1 MPLPNILEFIGTN
14 ITQRKFQEAQEKLL
28 NYLGIEVPTKTEL
41 NSEIAELNNTITS
54 KADKTYV
61 DSALTGFTNGAAT
74 FYSTLAEAN
83 ADIANIKPN
92 TANPTVK
99 DKVDIG
105 EIANGGTWY
114 KASSGAT
121 TLTKSP
127 YDALTQA
134 KADATTKANTAESNA
149 KKFATSEALSATA
162 MIQQTSTSNLHE
174 YADKDGNIV
183 ASINSIGEV
192 EAIDF
197 KTENGNLNTLTKSI
211 SQQEIAGY
219 THAFTDSGGNIV
231 FGIKQDGTVVGS
243 STSAGISEMR
253 AGILSSD
260 DMNTVGL
267 NLDAKY
273 LAETPLNYTVEVS
286 PYGTD
291 GTLHQRMPS
300 AIKISD
306 TRIFVAYAQFSTEG
320 TDGADGRLVGRFVDF
335 DLVAQTSTVSATIEM
350 DGNKTGSL
358 SRHPVFIKLRD
369 KIVCIFNSGTDT
381 IQMESFDK
389 CQTWVNRKSIK
400 ISGFPAYHLG
410 LDTAIQIES
419 GEYAGRVC
427 LAAYSLGASASYGT
441 VGIMYSDDNCK
452 TWNAGGTLQGDIAFP
467 TTPKINETSLA
478 LDASQ
483 NLVLV
488 MRHEDYTAT
497 NRYLLFATSNDGGQT
512 IKAVGMNPK
521 IATSACQ
528 VGFKQ
533 FAPNVFNAVPKIIM
547 SHPTVQSFN
556 RRMFR
561 IRVSYDNCQTFIS
574 EYAPFSDTL
583 DVAYSSICVLDKSR
597 FALVYEEGQTNVN
610 QSIKVKFLN
619 LSEVI

>member
-1 MPLPNILEFIGTN
+1 MANLP
-14 ITQRKFQEAQEKLL
+14 
-28 NYLGIEVPTKTEL
+28 
-41 NSEIAELNNTITS
+41 
-54 KADKTYV
+54 KADELISSTVTQQQFKNRLRQLV
-61 DSALTGFTNGAAT
+61 ENIDRS
-74 FYSTLAEAN
+74 YSTLAEAN
-83 ADIANIKPN
+83 ADIANISVGIKVEVLN
-92 TANPTVK
+92 T
-99 DKVDIG
+99 VD
-105 EIANGGTWY
+105 GGLWY
-114 KASSGAT
+114 KATADAT
-121 TLTKSP
+121 TLTKSV
-127 YDALTQA
+127 YDPLTQA
-134 KADATTKANTAESNA
+134 KADATTKANAAEENA
-149 KKFATSEALSATA
+149 KKFATSEALAATS

-174 YADKDGNIV
+174 YADRDGNIV

-192 EAIDF
+192 EAQDF
-197 KTENGNLNTLTKSI
+197 KTESGNLSTVTKSI
-211 SQQEIAGY
+211 TQQEVAGY
-219 THAFTDSGGNIV
+219 AHAFTDSDGNIV

-243 STSAGISEMR
+243 STAAGLSELR

-260 DMNTVGL
+260 DMNAVGL

-286 PYGTD
+286 PYGAD

-306 TRIFVAYAQFSTEG
+306 TRIFVAYAQFSTSG

-335 DLVAQTSTVSATIEM
+335 DLTAQTSTVSATIEI
-350 DGNKTGSL
+350 DGSKTGSL
-358 SRHPVFIKLRD
+358 SRHPVFIKLQD

-381 IQMESFDK
+381 IQIESFDK
-389 CQTWVNRKSIK
+389 CQTWVNRRVIT
-400 ISGFPAYHLG
+400 IAGFAPYALG
-410 LDTAIQIES
+410 LDTAVKIEQ
-419 GEYAGRVC
+419 GEYSGRICV
-427 LAAYSLGASASYGT
+427 AVYTQNSTYGT
-441 VGIMYSDDNCK
+441 VGIIYSDDNTQ
-452 TWNAGGTLQGDIAFP
+452 TWKVGGRIQGDIAFP

-512 IKAVGMNPK
+512 IQPVGMNPK
-521 IATSACQ
+521 IPTSACQ

-533 FAPNVFNAVPKIIM
+533 FAPTVFSAVPKIIM
-547 SHPTVQSFN
+547 SHPATQSFT

-597 FALVYEEGQTNVN
+597 LVLVYEEGQTNVN
-610 QSIKVKFLN
+610 QSVKVKFLN
-619 LSEVI
+619 LSEII